1 MIKGENIN
9 IKINTIIINLFCLFT
24 ISCKMKR
31 NSFEKEEIIKK
42 AINASAIKKKKC
54 KTVFITGANSGIGK
68 ATVEEFA
75 KKGWNVAA
83 TLRKPELINMFKKY
97 KNVKTYLMDVTD
109 YDKVEKVA
117 KKAIKDFGKIDALIN
132 NAAFL
137 QIGPVETTSIEQ
149 YEKIYKANVFGLIA
163 VCKAFI
169 PHMRKNRNGVILN
182 VSSAN
187 AINGLG
193 YFSGYSSSK
202 MAVIGFSDS
211 LGSELEQ
218 FNVKVKVVLPGFHES
233 GIFKKEKTD
242 VGKNKK
248 GYEAYKPGLIKFN
261 KVFMSIPSS
270 PPENAGK
277 DFYKFVTDDSDKT
290 KYYTGKD
297 IKLRILFKK
306 IFGEDNYK
314 KMLNKVTRGE
324 GIWPKIYS
332 MRKGQNSRPGFD
344 I

>member
-1 MIKGENIN
+1 MKNVLKIILINLYSINFIILAQCNLKTEPSNEN
-9 IKINTIIINLFCLFT
+9 KIINKEIT
-24 ISCKMKR
+24 ASSRKR
-31 NSFEKEEIIKK
+31 
-42 AINASAIKKKKC
+42 KC

-83 TLRKPELINMFKKY
+83 TIRKPKLLDMFKKY

-109 YDKVEKVA
+109 YDRVNEVSKQ
-117 KKAIKDFGKIDALIN
+117 AIKDFGNIDALIN

-137 QIGPVETTSIEQ
+137 QIGPVETTTMQQ
-149 YEKIYKANVFGLIA
+149 YENIYKANVFGLMA

-169 PHMRKNRNGVILN
+169 PHMRKNRDGVILN

-187 AINGLG
+187 AIAGLAF
-193 YFSGYSSSK
+193 FSGYSSTK
-202 MAVIGFSDS
+202 MAVVGFSDS

-218 FNVKVKVVLPGFHES
+218 FNIKVKVVFPGFHES

-242 VGKNKK
+242 VGKDKK
-248 GYEAYKPGLIKFN
+248 GYEAYKPLLIKFN
-261 KVFMSIPSS
+261 KIFMSIPSS
-270 PPENAGK
+270 PPGSAGK
-277 DFYKFVTDDSDKT
+277 DFYKFATDESDKT
-290 KYYTGKD
+290 EYYTGKD
-297 IKLRILFKK
+297 IKLRKLFIK
-306 IFGEDNYK
+306 IFGKENYK
-314 KMLNKVTRGE
+314 RMLNKVTRGE

-332 MRKGQNSRPGFD
+332 MRKGNNSRPGFD

>member
-1 MIKGENIN
+1 MVYN
-9 IKINTIIINLFCLFT
+9 IKNKIKLIISILFCL
-24 ISCKMKR
+24 ISCKISSNFNDM
-31 NSFEKEEIIKK
+31 EKLVNKTKE
-42 AINASAIKKKKC
+42 ASSPKKC

-75 KKGWNVAA
+75 KNGWNVAA
-83 TLRKPELINMFKKY
+83 TIRKPKLLDMFKKY

-109 YDKVEKVA
+109 YKLVNKVA
-117 KKAIKDFGKIDALIN
+117 KQAIKDFGKIDAIIN
-132 NAAFL
+132 NAAYL
-137 QIGPVETTSIEQ
+137 QIGPVETTTLEQ

-169 PHMRKNRNGVILN
+169 PHMRKNKNGVILN

-211 LGSELEQ
+211 LGSELEK
-218 FNVKVKVVLPGFHES
+218 FNIKVKIVMPGFHES

-248 GYEAYKPGLIKFN
+248 GYEAYKSQLIRFN
-261 KVFMSIPSS
+261 KVFMSLPSS
-270 PPENAGK
+270 PPESAGK
-277 DFYKFVTDDSDKT
+277 DFYKFVTDNSNKT

-306 IFGEDNYK
+306 IFGEEAYK

-324 GIWPKIYS
+324 GIWSKLYS